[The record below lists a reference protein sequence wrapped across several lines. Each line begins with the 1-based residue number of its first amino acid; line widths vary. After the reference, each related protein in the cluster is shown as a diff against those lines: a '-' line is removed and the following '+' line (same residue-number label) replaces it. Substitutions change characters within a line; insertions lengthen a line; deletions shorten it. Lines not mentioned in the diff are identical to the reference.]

1 MAVPRQAR
9 HFYPAPRTSLKLA
22 GQLSD
27 SLYGINLQFPQV
39 LRRFWHTTMP
49 PCTAGPVTADL
60 ETSSVGIVTVR
71 PGRQT
76 APKPAVQWT
85 VRRRYSRAA
94 SLAMLDGTGRWT
106 DGQSAAGVAPY
117 ARCSAARKCC
127 SHVRLDPGVKGVKRN
142 HLTCDQVVGRG
153 GRKLTVRFAS
163 ERVFLRSDVHSPT
176 LRRFLDPSLDDC
188 VSSPSTAESS
198 STSEAPRFFGLG
210 VARVG
215 GGGIDG
221 LALGFQ

>member
-1 MAVPRQAR
+1 
-9 HFYPAPRTSLKLA
+9 
-22 GQLSD
+22 
-27 SLYGINLQFPQV
+27 
-39 LRRFWHTTMP
+39 MP

-60 ETSSVGIVTVR
+60 ESIEGFRKLLMLDFCLPLFAGASLVGIITVR
-71 PGRQT
+71 PGRRT

-127 SHVRLDPGVKGVKRN
+127 SHVRLDPGVKGVKKN
-142 HLTCDQVVGRG
+142 HLKQKRTHAWRPTGLDSPHKHYFLQTCDQVVGRG
-153 GRKLTVRFAS
+153 RRKLTVRFAS
-163 ERVFLRSDVHSPT
+163 ERVFLRSDVHPPT

-188 VSSPSTAESS
+188 ASSPSTAESS
-198 STSEAPRFFGLG
+198 STSEAPCFFELG